1 MKLLTLNSNFE
12 KLECLLNLLT
22 NYQKKGDRYKFA
34 FMSFNLY
41 IFCYNQQEM

>member
-12 KLECLLNLLT
+12 KLDKLP
-22 NYQKKGDRYKFA
+22 KKGDRYKFA

-41 IFCYNQQEM
+41 IFCYKQQEM